1 MDAKKNIFRL
11 LFLIMG
17 YCLTM
22 TSCSDDNNTDW
33 NLAPLLTT
41 RSVVTPDFDWEK
53 ADWMPTPAGYAQI
66 PVPWIGAGS
75 LSSFYETDILNDYK
89 SFDGWEMLLYTKWH
103 FCYFC

>member
-53 ADWMPTPAGYAQI
+53 L
-66 PVPWIGAGS
+66 IGCRLLQDMHKYQFLGLEQGVYLHS
-75 LSSFYETDILNDYK
+75 MKQTYLMIINLLM
-89 SFDGWEMLLYTKWH
+89 DGRCFIMLLVQKLLM
-103 FCYFC
+103 

>member
-53 ADWMPTPAGYAQI
+53 ADWMPGRFCRINQRF
-66 PVPWIGAGS
+66 S
-75 LSSFYETDILNDYK
+75 LFRRESCERS
-89 SFDGWEMLLYTKWH
+89 
-103 FCYFC
+103 

>member
-33 NLAPLLTT
+33 
-41 RSVVTPDFDWEK
+41 S
-53 ADWMPTPAGYAQI
+53 GQ
-66 PVPWIGAGS
+66 
-75 LSSFYETDILNDYK
+75 DILK
-89 SFDGWEMLLYTKWH
+89 
-103 FCYFC
+103 